1 MQYKIPNTKY
11 KILFLMLFSTF
22 CFANDSFAYGNVNE
36 LEIIAP
42 KEAGTGSPALNESA
56 RYFRAYPGIEYN
68 IRAAVIGGLYPYV
81 FSLGS
86 APEGMTI
93 NSNTGEITWSNPQE
107 SAGPITL
114 KVSDSEGAS
123 VTTRWSITV
132 TTSGFIFVDESY
144 SGTETGSIYH
154 PYNSI
159 QDLLDLSGHESD
171 IVYFRAGT
179 YKLPTYHSNIS
190 TGMGC
195 RLDYGGGKP
204 HMWLAYPG
212 ETVTIDMDDHLIED
226 TSASLDPSYYF
237 DGLTFTNMT
246 DYGFRICSGN
256 NYVVF
261 RKCDFNNLVV
271 TRSTNENMG
280 FVFFARLGDSYY
292 NVFQDSVFHDY
303 HGGAGIGSIYNNR
316 KLLIEDCQIYNQ
328 YKDDKFYADAVAVKA
343 SSVFVTIRHNK
354 IVVSE
359 GTILGSAMNGCFSRC
374 SNIEICFNYFW
385 NQGIGTAHTFNNHSS
400 LGATYYYRNT
410 CRGNMM
416 FKYLNS
422 CLGECGILERTLL
435 NGPFYIDNNIIINDM
450 ADVTYHYTCGENPE
464 QCLVLSDNIF
474 NVPLAGIVDE
484 NGSLLNRT
492 YVGTYGWEIA
502 ESEYWNGEES
512 DAIAPSSPTGLS
524 AN

>member
-1 MQYKIPNTKY
+1 MKIKNKY
-11 KILFLMLFSTF
+11 IMYIKTVCLLHIML
-22 CFANDSFAYGNVNE
+22 CFVCLPIGMAAVNP
-36 LEIIAP
+36 LEIANIKP
-42 KEAGTGSPALNESA
+42 AGTGDPAINPA
-56 RYFRAYPGIEYN
+56 HRIFRAYPGIEYN
-68 IRAAVIGGLYPYV
+68 IRAAVIGGSYPYV
-81 FSLGS
+81 FSLSS

-93 NSNTGEITWSNPQE
+93 NSQTGEITWSNPQA
-107 SAGPITL
+107 SAGPIIL
-114 KVSDSEGAS
+114 KVTDSEGTS
-123 VTTRWSITV
+123 VTTSWSITV
-132 TTSGFIFVDESY
+132 TTSGFIFVDRSY
-144 SGTETGSIYH
+144 SGTETGSINQ

-159 QDLLDLSGHESD
+159 QDLLNLNGHASD

-328 YKDDKFYADAVAVKA
+328 YKDDKIYADAVAVKA

-435 NGPFYIDNNIIINDM
+435 NGPFYINNNVIINDT
-450 ADVTYHYTCGENPE
+450 AGVTYHYTCGVNPE
-464 QCLVLSDNIF
+464 QCLVLSNNLFGTPSKGIIDANGNLTDKYKSHLGAQGWQIYSDNIPPLEPSGI
-474 NVPLAGIVDE
+474 NV
-484 NGSLLNRT
+484 N
-492 YVGTYGWEIA
+492 IA
-502 ESEYWNGEES
+502 H
-512 DAIAPSSPTGLS
+512 
-524 AN
+524 

>member
-1 MQYKIPNTKY
+1 MS
-11 KILFLMLFSTF
+11 LFV
-22 CFANDSFAYGNVNE
+22 FANDSFAYGNVNE

-68 IRAAVIGGLYPYV
+68 IRAAVIGGAYPYV
-81 FSLGS
+81 FSLSS

-93 NSNTGEITWSNPQE
+93 NSQTGEITWSNPQA
-107 SAGPITL
+107 SAGPIIL
-114 KVSDSEGAS
+114 KVTDSEGTS
-123 VTTRWSITV
+123 VTTSWSITV
-132 TTSGFIFVDESY
+132 TTSGFIFVDRSY
-144 SGTETGSIYH
+144 SGTETGSINQ

-159 QDLLDLSGHESD
+159 QDLLNLNGHASD

-226 TSASLDPSYYF
+226 TSASLNPSYYF
-237 DGLTFTNMT
+237 DGLTFTNMR
-246 DYGFRICSGN
+246 DYGFRIASGN
-256 NYVVF
+256 HYVTF
-261 RKCDFNNLVV
+261 RRCDFNNLVV
-271 TRSTNENMG
+271 TRTTNENMG
-280 FVFFARLGDSYY
+280 FVFFTQVGNGYY
-292 NVFQDSVFHDY
+292 NVFQDSKFHDY
-303 HGGAGIGSIYNNR
+303 HGGAGIGSIYNKH

-328 YKDDKFYADAVAVKA
+328 YQDDKIYADALAIKTE
-343 SSVFVTIRHNK
+343 STFVTIRHNRV
-354 IVVSE
+354 VVSE

-502 ESEYWNGEES
+502 EDEYWSGDPG
-512 DAIAPSSPTGLS
+512 DATAPTAPSGLS
-524 AN
+524 VS